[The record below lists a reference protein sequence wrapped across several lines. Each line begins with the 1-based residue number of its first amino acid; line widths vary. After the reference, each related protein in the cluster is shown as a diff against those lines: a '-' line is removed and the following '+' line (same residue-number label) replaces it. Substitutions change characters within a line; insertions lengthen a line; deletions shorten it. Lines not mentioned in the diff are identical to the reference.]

1 MLNSLRKGATT
12 WVAKI
17 LIGLLILSFAVWG
30 VQGLIQTQGQ
40 TQLAKVGDIE
50 IDRQDYERLLPT
62 VVKEWNARLKQ
73 RLSREQLKAFEIP
86 EQVKYRLINQAI
98 VDNHAKQL
106 ELGISDE
113 AIGETIKEDKQFQD
127 QAGNFNKE
135 LLKQVLR
142 SERISEQ
149 RYFDS
154 QRNSALR
161 TQVTAL
167 FTQQKRLPKVLIDSL
182 YHHREDKVEV
192 EYFAIPGKDLK
203 KAPEPT
209 DEQLKEFY
217 ELTKNSYRA
226 PEFRKVALFSLSLEE
241 LKKKAPLSEEE
252 IKSTF
257 EARKKRFNSP
267 ENRIFSQLTF
277 ETMEKALEA
286 HKALND
292 GKKFDEVAKEFS
304 KGKKADTVGPVT
316 QPAMADPKLAK
327 AIFDVKEGEYT
338 APVEGT
344 FAITIAKVT
353 KVQAAVNKTLKDLRP
368 DIEGYL
374 REVYARKEIR
384 KLFDQIEDLR
394 ASGMSIADVAKEMK
408 GKAIIIDAIS
418 ARNQGKDGKAVKDVP
433 ASKNLVKSIYA
444 SAIGDDTVSVRH
456 ADGGF
461 IWFDVLEIIPT
472 RIKPLEEVK
481 KEVTAA
487 WLTKENNK
495 IGSKY
500 AAEIEKQILDGKSFN
515 DMAKEL
521 SAKIVTIDP
530 LGRGSAKQDVGASF
544 TNRLYAVKS
553 GDVASGLDASKKKW
567 LIAKVKRHIPAK
579 TSGDAYDAYVT
590 KLESELQEEMTN
602 DLVVQYL
609 EGARA
614 LFGVT
619 ENQQVFN
626 QLKDTL

>member
-394 ASGMSIADVAKEMK
+394 ASGMSIADVATEMK

-530 LGRGSAKQDVGASF
+530 LGRGSAKEDVGASF
-544 TNRLYAVKS
+544 TNRLFAVKS

>member
-1 MLNSLRKGATT
+1 MLNNLRKGAST

-17 LIGLLILSFAVWG
+17 LIALLIISFAVWG
-30 VQGLIQTQGQ
+30 VEGLIQTQGQ
-40 TQLAKVGDIE
+40 TQLAKVGEIE

-62 VVKEWNARLKQ
+62 VVNEWNERLKR
-73 RLSREQLKAFEIP
+73 RLSRDQLRAFQIP
-86 EQVKYRLINQAI
+86 EQVKFRLINQAI

-106 ELGISDE
+106 ALGVSDE
-113 AIGETIKEDKQFQD
+113 AIGETIKEDKQFQGQD
-127 QAGNFNKE
+127 GNFNKE
-135 LLKQVLR
+135 LLKQLLR

-167 FTQQKRLPKVLIDSL
+167 FTQQKRIPKVLIDSL
-182 YHHREDKVEV
+182 YHHREDKIEV
-192 EYFAIPGKDLK
+192 EYFVVPKTGLK
-203 KAPEPT
+203 EAPQPT

-226 PEFRKVALFSLSLEE
+226 PEFRKVALFPLSLED
-241 LKKKAPLSEEE
+241 LRKQAPLSEEE
-252 IKSTF
+252 IKTTF
-257 EARKKRFNSP
+257 EIRKKRHDSP
-267 ENRIFSQLTF
+267 ENRIFRQITF
-277 ETMEKALEA
+277 ENMEKALEA
-286 HKALND
+286 HQALKE

-316 QPAMADPKLAK
+316 KPTMADPKLAK
-327 AIFDVKEGEYT
+327 AIFDIKEGEYT

-344 FAITIAKVT
+344 FAITIAEVN
-353 KVQAAVNKTLKDLRP
+353 KVQPAVNKTLKDLRP
-368 DIEGYL
+368 EIEGYL

-394 ASGMSIADVAKEMK
+394 ASGMSIAEVAKEMK

-418 ARNQGKDGKAVKDVP
+418 ARSQGKDGKAVKDVP
-433 ASKNLVKSIYA
+433 ASKNLIKSIYA

-456 ADGGF
+456 ADGGY

-472 RIKPLEEVK
+472 RIKPFEEVK

-487 WLTKENNK
+487 WLAKENNK
-495 IGSKY
+495 IGSES
-500 AAEIEKQILDGKSFN
+500 AAKIEKQILDGKSFN
-515 DMAKEL
+515 EVAKEL
-521 SAKIVTIDP
+521 KAKIVTLEP
-530 LGRGSAKQDVGASF
+530 LGRGSAKKDIAASF
-544 TNRLYAVKS
+544 TNRLFAVKS
-553 GDVASGLDASKKKW
+553 GAVASGLDAGNKQW
-567 LIAKVKRHIPAK
+567 LIAKVKKHVPAK
-579 TSGDAYDAYVT
+579 ASGPAYDAYVI

-609 EGARA
+609 EGAKT

>member
-40 TQLAKVGDIE
+40 TQLAKVGEIE

-62 VVKEWNARLKQ
+62 VINEWNARLKQ
-73 RLSREQLKAFEIP
+73 RLSRDQLRAFEIP

-106 ELGISDE
+106 ALGVSDE

-135 LLKQVLR
+135 LLKQLLR

-167 FTQQKRLPKVLIDSL
+167 FTQQKRIPKILIDSL
-182 YHHREDKVEV
+182 YHHREDKIEV
-192 EYFAIPGKDLK
+192 EYFAVPSKDLK
-203 KAPEPT
+203 KSPQPT
-209 DEQLKEFY
+209 EEQLKEFY
-217 ELTKNSYRA
+217 ELTKSSYRA
-226 PEFRKVALFSLSLEE
+226 PEFRKVAVFPLSLEE

-252 IKSTF
+252 IKTTY
-257 EARKKRFNSP
+257 EVRKKRFNSP

-277 ETMEKALEA
+277 DTMEKALEA
-286 HKALND
+286 HKALKA

-316 QPAMADPKLAK
+316 QPSMADPKLAK
-327 AIFDVKEGEYT
+327 AIFDIKEGEYT

-353 KVQAAVNKTLKDLRP
+353 KIQAAVNKTLKDLRP

-394 ASGMSIADVAKEMK
+394 ASGMSIAEVAKEMK
-408 GKAIIIDAIS
+408 GKAITIDAIS
-418 ARNQGKDGKAVKDVP
+418 ARSQGKDGKAVKDVP
-433 ASKNLVKSIYA
+433 ASKNLIKSIYA

-456 ADGGF
+456 ADGGY

-472 RIKPLEEVK
+472 RIKPLDEVK

-487 WLTKENNK
+487 WLAKENNK
-495 IGSKY
+495 IGSEY
-500 AAEIEKQILDGKSFN
+500 AAKIEKQILDGKSFN
-515 DMAKEL
+515 EVAKEL
-521 SAKIVTIDP
+521 KAKIVSLKP
-530 LGRGSAKQDVGASF
+530 LGRGSAKEDIAASF
-544 TNRLYAVKS
+544 TNRLFAVKS
-553 GDVASGLDASKKKW
+553 GAVASGLDAGNKQW
-567 LIAKVKRHIPAK
+567 LIAKVKKHVPAK
-579 TSGDAYDAYVT
+579 TSGPAYDAYVI
-590 KLESELQEEMTN
+590 KLENELQEEMTN

-609 EGARA
+609 EGAKT